1 MTKLHVILVALSFF
15 ASNLAYNTTFRA
27 FTPQANNYSA
37 YSGRSANGL
46 ASLLP
51 TSNSFTINSPIQTVT
66 TTTTQQTAP
75 AQVVA
80 PAPVVQAPVVQA
92 PVYAQAPVAQAP
104 VYAQAAHNHRAPVYT
119 PQPMAAP
126 LSHSHGPQI
135 PIPRPPAPGM
145 PHMHAGHP
153 YIAPAVAPQ
162 NMTYQ
167 QIIEYLVNS
176 NGAGLT
182 NILGNGSGNFLTQ
195 CKAYCDTLPPSPTCD
210 STNVLYRNECEAK
223 CIHKTVST
231 DTLRYGMCC
240 CSDDDFGYTVAGS
253 MLVAQNNA
261 AAGADVQNMCL
272 STCIFN
278 CLGEESAIENEHS
291 DVNLEIG
298 RSGNLCGSIQ

>member
-1 MTKLHVILVALSFF
+1 MKQVSTLLVVLALS
-15 ASNLAYNTTFRA
+15 ASTMAYMPNPFSNTYQGGAQAVNFQA
-27 FTPQANNYSA
+27 SVGSLPNFTS
-37 YSGRSANGL
+37 
-46 ASLLP
+46 
-51 TSNSFTINSPIQTVT
+51 SNTVQQTVT
-66 TTTTQQTAP
+66 NTVQAP
-75 AQVVA
+75 LPAPVA
-80 PAPVVQAPVVQA
+80 VPAPVVAPVT
-92 PVYAQAPVAQAP
+92 
-104 VYAQAAHNHRAPVYT
+104 AAHTH
-119 PQPMAAP
+119 AAP
-126 LSHSHGPQI
+126 AYVPPPIPAAAISHSHGPQI
-135 PIPRPPAPGM
+135 PVPRPPAPGM

-278 CLGEESAIENEHS
+278 CLGEESAIETEHS